1 MLLATALALLAFQV
15 PAAAQDTVP
24 LVARDTVPV
33 LLPDT
38 AFDSPATRELV
49 ERVARAGSRIPD
61 ELGDYRAD
69 FRSAVY
75 LSLRPDSA
83 QAGEVPVTVD
93 EFAGTLRWERGG
105 SLLQE
110 VEGHRV
116 RMLAPTPYSVGSLLE
131 QPWIVPHLYGQTID
145 LFQLSP
151 APARTSDG
159 RVVRR
164 VSRAVHP
171 FSARG
176 LQTYR
181 YAAGDTVRVRT
192 TEGIVTLVTVDVRPR
207 ATQQRG
213 APQTVVGTFQVD
225 VDRAAIV
232 RARFG
237 FTEPGGRLQLTRTGV
252 FFEMEN
258 GLVQDRFWLPYRQRQ
273 EIQISSPLFGGA
285 AAIRVAS
292 ALSGYDLNTQWSPAE
307 PGVAVLVREGRGD
320 DAAFRDWGVVGEGIG
335 DFDIA
340 DFADLARETTGAA
353 ARDEGRVRVSFLP
366 ERGEHFFRYNRV
378 EGPFLGGAVG
388 AEQTLPD
395 GATWQVYATA
405 GWAFSEGTGRG
416 EAVAR
421 WIDESTGPFGLREG
435 WSASGGV
442 YRRLRD
448 TQVFRPAFRW
458 DLGYSLNAALGGYD
472 VLDYYDATGVEAAA
486 GIRRGRF
493 SGRLGGRWERHDS
506 VTRNTDSFLFGRARR
521 FPTVAP
527 ADAGTH
533 AGVEGELRYGVG
545 GGAFALGN
553 SLVASLRGEAGF
565 ADWTF
570 GRVTGFLAARR
581 SLGPYVT
588 LALRGD
594 AGHVAGE
601 APPQLLLRFGEAEG
615 LRSYE
620 PNEFGGT
627 TAAVGRGRLLLF
639 LPPYTQ
645 QPLARGGFF
654 IIPPLRPA
662 LALSGSTAWA
672 EVSDRSAADLFRA
685 GSRPTGGAR
694 STVGIGVSV
703 FEDAFAVEYTRGLEE
718 GERGRW
724 TVGLVG
730 WF

>member
-1 MLLATALALLAFQV
+1 MLLATAIALLAFQGT
-15 PAAAQDTVP
+15 PAPAAQDTVP
-24 LVARDTVPV
+24 D
-33 LLPDT
+33 

-49 ERVARAGSRIPD
+49 ERVTRAGSVIPE
-61 ELGDYRAD
+61 ELADYRAD
-69 FRSAVY
+69 YRSAVY

-83 QAGEVPVTVD
+83 LAGEVPVTVD

-110 VEGHRV
+110 VAGHRV

-151 APARTSDG
+151 TPAPTAAGRT
-159 RVVRR
+159 VRR
-164 VSRAVHP
+164 ISRAVHP

-176 LQTYR
+176 MQLYR
-181 YAAGDTVRVRT
+181 YSVSDTVRVRT
-192 TEGIVTLVTVDVRPR
+192 TEGIVRLVTVDVRPR
-207 ATQQRG
+207 AVQQSD
-213 APQTVVGTFQVD
+213 APQMVVGSFQVD
-225 VDRAAIV
+225 LDRAAIA

-237 FTEPGGRLQLTRTGV
+237 FAEPGGRFRLTRTGV

-292 ALSGYDLNTQWSPAE
+292 TLSGYDLNTRWSPEE
-307 PGVAVLVREGRGD
+307 PGRAALVRRDRGGD
-320 DAAFRDWGVVGEGIG
+320 AFRGWGTVGEGIG

-340 DFADLARETTGAA
+340 DFNDLARETTGAA

-388 AEQTLPD
+388 VEQALPD
-395 GATWQVYATA
+395 GAAWQVYATA
-405 GWAFSEGTGRG
+405 GWAFSEGTARG
-416 EAVAR
+416 EATAL
-421 WIDESTGPFGLREG
+421 WIDESTGPFGQREG

-448 TQVFRPAFRW
+448 TQAFRPAFRW

-472 VLDYYDATGVEAAA
+472 ILDYYDATGVEAAA
-486 GIRRGRF
+486 GIRRGRLT
-493 SGRLGGRWERHDS
+493 GRLGGRWERHDS

-521 FPTVAP
+521 FPEVAP
-527 ADAGTH
+527 ADPGTH

-565 ADWTF
+565 ADWSF
-570 GRVTGFLAARR
+570 GRVTGLLAARR
-581 SLGPYVT
+581 SLGPFVT

-594 AGHVAGE
+594 AGHVAGDV
-601 APPQLLLRFGEAEG
+601 PPQFLIRFGEAEG
-615 LRSYE
+615 LRGYE

-627 TAAVGRGRLLLF
+627 TAAIGRARLLLF

-645 QPLARGGFF
+645 EPLARAGFF
-654 IIPPLRPA
+654 IVPPLRPA
-662 LALSGSTAWA
+662 LVLSGSSAWA
-672 EVSDRSAADLFRA
+672 DVADRSADELFRV
-685 GSRPTGGAR
+685 GSRPTDGAR
-694 STVGIGVSV
+694 RTVGIGVSI
-703 FEDAFAVEYTRGLEE
+703 FEDAFAVEYSKPLEE

-724 TVGLVG
+724 TVGLVS